1 LQILLSKQRKDLL
14 MQALIK
20 PVVRNSGPKA
30 IGYSVIGGVLMLIG
44 VGAWA
49 VASSPRVAASTPIA
63 VSPLQM
69 MADAKDLPTSHYN
82 FRDFA
87 LAGQEE

>member
-1 LQILLSKQRKDLL
+1 
-14 MQALIK
+14 MQAVIK

-30 IGYSVIGGVLMLIG
+30 IGYSLIGGALMLIG
-44 VGAWA
+44 AGVW
-49 VASSPRVAASTPIA
+49 VIASSPRVAASTQIE
-63 VSPLQM
+63 VNPLQM

-87 LAGQEE
+87 LAGQEAE